1 MRIRSN
7 SSAYKTFSSV
17 ACGTQNTTEQ
27 TKPAVASRQRQRQQ
41 HRQRQRQQA
50 KLVLVSSCICSCSC
64 SCLRASCSLVL
75 SAAAAVATRSPIRF
89 TVVLFGIRN
98 MCMQATAATVEPVR
112 SIMPVWNYNYLTSA
126 REDCGGEYL
135 TLYFQ
140 FDICTFIFV

>member
-1 MRIRSN
+1 MRTRSN

-27 TKPAVASRQRQRQQ
+27 TKPAVASRQRQ

-50 KLVLVSSCICSCSC
+50 KLVLASSCLCSCSC

-75 SAAAAVATRSPIRF
+75 SAAAGAAAVATRSPIRF

-98 MCMQATAATVEPVR
+98 MCMQATAAAAALCATVEPVR
-112 SIMPVWNYNYLTSA
+112 SIMPVWNYNYSTSA

-135 TLYFQ
+135 TL
-140 FDICTFIFV
+140 